1 MFAMTTVAGINT
13 SKAVRAGQ
21 SSFEGVD
28 GFVSVPSRTSR
39 WVVQPK
45 IQVTS
50 SRFPGLLGK
59 TSDLKLNHEN

>member
-13 SKAVRAGQ
+13 SETVRAGQ

-28 GFVSVPSRTSR
+28 GFISVPSRTSR
-39 WVVQPK
+39 WVVQPQ

-50 SRFPGLLGK
+50 SRFSGLLDK
-59 TSDLKLNHEN
+59 TSALKLNHEN